1 MNLRDGNIFEA
12 MRLVLPEHRGMMA
25 HRNQE
30 RRARKSPTLSQDETD
45 QMRYML
51 SEALE
56 NGSPVRLTL
65 FGVYDDDVL
74 EGIPIYDGRLRIKT
88 AKGIVEVDRRR
99 LIDMEY
105 LG

>member
-30 RRARKSPTLSQDETD
+30 RSVRKSPTLAQDETD
-45 QMRYML
+45 QMWYTL

-65 FGVYDDDVL
+65 FGVHNDDVL
-74 EGIPIYDGRLRIKT
+74 EGMPIYDGRLRIETK
-88 AKGIVEVDRRR
+88 KGIVQVDRRR
-99 LIDMEY
+99 LIGVEY